1 MTTPPVEN
9 PAPHR
14 PDRAAQRVLQ
24 LPVTVSVHLANRQ
37 MELKQLMGLSPGSLI
52 TFSKRCDELLEL
64 YVNNRRYARGE
75 AVKVGEK
82 FGLKIDEVEA
92 S

>member
-1 MTTPPVEN
+1 MTTPSVGN
-9 PAPHR
+9 PEARR
-14 PDRAAQRVLQ
+14 PESAAQRVLK
-24 LPVTVSVHLANRQ
+24 LPVTISVHLANRQ
-37 MELKQLMGLSPGSLI
+37 MELKQLMGLSPGSLL
-52 TFSKRCDELLEL
+52 TFNKRCDELLEL
-64 YVNNRRYARGE
+64 YVNNRRFARGE